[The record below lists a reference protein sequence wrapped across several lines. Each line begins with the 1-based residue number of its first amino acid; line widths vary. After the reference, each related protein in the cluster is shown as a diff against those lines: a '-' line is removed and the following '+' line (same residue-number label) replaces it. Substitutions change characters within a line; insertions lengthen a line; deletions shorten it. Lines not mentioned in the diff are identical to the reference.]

1 MFEKKVKIN
10 NKTGLHARPASD
22 LTNLCQKFESDI
34 KIITEE
40 GEINPKSIISIL
52 AGGVYQGMEVTLL
65 VEGADEKEAGEA
77 IVELI
82 RNLTD

>member
-1 MFEKKVKIN
+1 MFENKVKIN

>member
-34 KIITEE
+34 KITTEE